1 MFRQIDRSQRI
12 SGLIERLSAWLARRR
27 GLPVVLGIL
36 LIIVSLILQIINGA
50 SPSAALDTAATL
62 TLYLG
67 LLLALIGI
75 ALVEPLG
82 G

>member
-50 SPSAALDTAATL
+50 SPSAATL

>member
-1 MFRQIDRSQRI
+1 MFRRLDRSRRI
-12 SGLIERLSAWLARRR
+12 STLLERLSNWLARRR
-27 GLPVVLGIL
+27 GLPIVAGIL
-36 LIIVSLILQIINGA
+36 LIVISFICALWNGA
-50 SPSAALDTAATL
+50 SPSPGLSAASTL

>member
-1 MFRQIDRSQRI
+1 MFRRIDGSQRI
-12 SGLIERLSAWLARRR
+12 SSLIERLSAWLARRR
-27 GLPVVLGIL
+27 GLPIVLGIL
-36 LIIVSLILQIINGA
+36 LVIISFILQLINGA
-50 SPSAALDTAATL
+50 SPSPGIDTAATL

>member
-1 MFRQIDRSQRI
+1 LDRSHRF
-12 SGLIERLSAWLARRR
+12 STLLERLSNWLARRR
-27 GLPVVLGIL
+27 GLPVVLGIA
-36 LIIVSLILQIINGA
+36 LILISFICVLWNGA
-50 SPSAALDTAATL
+50 SPSPGLSTAATL

-75 ALVEPLG
+75 VLTDPLG

>member
-12 SGLIERLSAWLARRR
+12 SSLIERLSAWLARRR

-36 LIIVSLILQIINGA
+36 LIVVSFILQIINGA
-50 SPSAALDTAATL
+50 SPAPAIDTAATL

>member
-1 MFRQIDRSQRI
+1 MFRQIDGSQRI
-12 SGLIERLSAWLARRR
+12 SSLIERLSAWLARRR
-27 GLPVVLGIL
+27 GLPIVLGIL
-36 LIIVSLILQIINGA
+36 LIIISFILQIINGA
-50 SPSAALDTAATL
+50 NPSAAVDTAATI

-82 G
+82 R